1 MTMAQ
6 TADRLKVSFDLD
18 GTAWKYRRFFRL
30 LAHALKDAGHEVG
43 ILTAHDPRLFT
54 EDERLWLG
62 RGFPQPDFFYN
73 HGDMRAAFPSLE
85 GLRALKIAFAES
97 VGIDCHID
105 DWDDLLPGQI
115 ELVLLG
121 QADES
126 RR

>member
-1 MTMAQ
+1 MSDQM
-6 TADRLKVSFDLD
+6 RVSFDLD

-30 LAHALKDAGHEVG
+30 LAHALKNAGHEVG

-54 EDERLWLG
+54 EDERLWMR
-62 RGFPQPDFFYN
+62 RGFPTPDFYYS
-73 HGDMRAAFPSLE
+73 HGDMRALFPD
-85 GLRALKIAFAES
+85 GPAGIRDLKIAFAKA

-121 QADES
+121 QEDES
-126 RR
+126 QR